1 MEATKKLG
9 CLSSNLTNAGTE
21 LSYKKVEKL
30 LSEGYSNA
38 KTKKNIRE
46 TLILYL
52 SPAKQNSK
60 GINLCPKASN
70 GCLMACLFTAG
81 HGKFTNTQNARINR
95 TEYYL
100 ADRFLFLEQIA
111 KEINKKAKK
120 TNGDLA
126 IRLNGT
132 SDVKLVE
139 MVTSMYGIEENV
151 VFYDYTK
158 IPTKAGDK
166 IMTSGHRY
174 KVTFSRAEDNDAIA
188 MEILENGGN
197 VSMVFAKELPKEYKG
212 FKVIDGDE
220 RDDLMLDI
228 EGGCIIGLKAKGKA
242 RKDTSGFVITDY

>member
-1 MEATKKLG
+1 MTTTKQ
-9 CLSSNLTNAGTE
+9 CRVNSVN
-21 LSYKKVEKL
+21 YKIPAKL

-38 KTKKNIRE
+38 KTKKNTRE

-60 GINLCPKASN
+60 GVNLCPKSSL
-70 GCLMACLFTAG
+70 GCLMACLYTAG
-81 HGKFTNTQNARINR
+81 HGKFNSTQTARLNR

-100 ADRFLFLEQIA
+100 ADRFLFLEQIS

-139 MVTSMYGIEENV
+139 QLCSMYEIANNV

-158 IPTKAGDK
+158 IPSKAGDK
-166 IMTSGHRY
+166 IMPSGHRY
-174 KVTFSRAEDNDAIA
+174 MVCFSRSEDNEQTAL
-188 MEILENGGN
+188 EILQNGGV
-197 VSMVFAKELPKEYKG
+197 VSMVFAKELPSEYKG
-212 FKVIDGDE
+212 FKVIDGDD
-220 RDDLMLDI
+220 RDDLMLDC
-228 EGGCIIGLKAKGKA
+228 EPSTIIGLKAKGDAK
-242 RKDTSGFVITDY
+242 KINQDL

>member
-1 MEATKKLG
+1 METTKQQCSVNVNYTKP
-9 CLSSNLTNAGTE
+9 
-21 LSYKKVEKL
+21 KKL

-38 KTKKNIRE
+38 KTKKNVRE

-60 GINLCPKASN
+60 GINLCPKASL
-70 GCLMACLFTAG
+70 GCLMACLYTAG
-81 HGKFTNTQNARINR
+81 HGKFTNTQNARMNR

-111 KEINKKAKK
+111 FEINKKAKK
-120 TNGDLA
+120 TNGELA

-139 MVTSMYGIEENV
+139 QISQMYTIAENV

-166 IMTSGHRY
+166 VLPSGHRY
-174 KVTFSRAEDNDAIA
+174 MVCFSRSEDNEQIA
-188 MEILENGGN
+188 LEILQNGGV
-197 VSMVFAKELPKEYKG
+197 VSMVFANELPSEYKG
-212 FKVIDGDE
+212 YKVIDGDD
-220 RDDLMLDI
+220 RDDLMLD
-228 EGGCIIGLKAKGKA
+228 CQPSTIIGLKAKGDAK
-242 RKDTSGFVITDY
+242 KDKSGFVIQ

>member
-1 MEATKKLG
+1 MEATKKIG
-9 CLSSNLTNAGTE
+9 CMTSSLMNAAGK

-100 ADRFLFLEQIA
+100 ADRFLFLEQIVT
-111 KEINKKAKK
+111 EINKKAKK

-139 MVTSMYGIEENV
+139 QICQMYTIADNV

-158 IPTKAGDK
+158 IPTKAGDR
-166 IMTSGHRY
+166 IMPSGHRY
-174 KVTFSRAEDNDAIA
+174 MVTFSRAEDNEDTAL
-188 MEILENGGN
+188 EILQNGGV
-197 VSMVFAKELPKEYKG
+197 VSMVFAKELPSEYKG
-212 FKVIDGDE
+212 FKVIDGDD
-220 RDDLMLDI
+220 RDDLMLDVD
-228 EGGCIIGLKAKGKA
+228 GGCIIGLKAKGDAK
-242 RKDTSGFVITDY
+242 KDKSGFVIQNY

>member
-1 MEATKKLG
+1 METTKQQCSVNVNYTKP
-9 CLSSNLTNAGTE
+9 
-21 LSYKKVEKL
+21 KKL

-38 KTKKNIRE
+38 KTKKNVRE

-60 GINLCPKASN
+60 GINLCPKASL
-70 GCLMACLFTAG
+70 GCLMACLYTAG
-81 HGKFTNTQNARINR
+81 HGKFTNTQNARMNR

-111 KEINKKAKK
+111 SEINKKAKK
-120 TNGDLA
+120 TNGELA

-139 MVTSMYGIEENV
+139 MITSMYEIAENV

-166 IMTSGHRY
+166 VLPSGHRY
-174 KVTFSRAEDNDAIA
+174 MVCFSRSEDNEQIA
-188 MEILENGGN
+188 LEILQNGGV
-197 VSMVFAKELPKEYKG
+197 VSMVFANELPSEYKG
-212 FKVIDGDE
+212 YKVIDGDY
-220 RDDLMLDI
+220 RDDLMLD
-228 EGGCIIGLKAKGKA
+228 CQPSTIIGLKAKGDAK
-242 RKDTSGFVITDY
+242 KDKSGFVIQ